1 MMPKGIEIER
11 KYIIH
16 MPNTEDLSSFRGYT
30 KSNIIQTY
38 LKTDDGSTL
47 RVRRREYKN
56 GTVFTETRKIRIDSI
71 SVQELEREIS
81 SEEYENLLSLAREDS
96 KPVCKTRHTFEYMG
110 HTVEIDVYPQWQS
123 FAIMEVE
130 LECADE
136 SIEFPSLI
144 RIFAEVTGERAY
156 SNAAMAEAFPPEPA
170 E

>member
-1 MMPKGIEIER
+1 MPKGIEIER

-16 MPNTEDLSSFRGYT
+16 MPDVESLAAFRGYT
-30 KSNIIQTY
+30 KSHITQTY

-47 RVRRREYKN
+47 RVRRREYEN
-56 GTVFTETRKIRIDSI
+56 GAVYTETRKIRIDHI
-71 SVQELEREIS
+71 SVRELEREIGRD
-81 SEEYENLLSLAREDS
+81 EYEQLLRLAREDS

-130 LECADE
+130 LEDACEDVA
-136 SIEFPSLI
+136 FPGVI
-144 RIFAEVTGERAY
+144 RIFTEVTGERAY
-156 SNAAMAEAFPPEPA
+156 SNAAMARQFPSEPA